1 MMSNQSK
8 DADSKARARA
18 EQRRKEEERRRKA
31 EEERRRREAERKA
44 EAQRRAREEERKR
57 KEEQARQEALEAAQ
71 SGWQPPQA
79 QNQEQARTGTLADA
93 AAKLD
98 GLIEGIKDVYKRQA
112 VSTRPIT
119 WIYRSL

>member
-1 MMSNQSK
+1 MMNNQSK

-18 EQRRKEEERRRKA
+18 EQSARREREAERRRKA

-71 SGWQPPQA
+71 SGWQPPQV
-79 QNQEQARTGTLADA
+79 QNREQARTGTLTDA

-98 GLIEGIKDVYKRQA
+98 GLIEGIKAARLPVGAMAAEYH
-112 VSTRPIT
+112 T
-119 WIYRSL
+119 